1 MFINKYIQSWPW
13 PYIYGIRNQ
22 EQIHH
27 LQLLV
32 TVLQQ
37 EVGIINRAEKVNILC
52 FRDKNIF
59 FWYLLDWNEFPRQR
73 NGSHGLVDQ
82 RIFGWQVLHGDG
94 TFCKWAF
101 LFLEPVQTENWQCSS
116 FYLPEP
122 DLGFIDESVS
132 LSGLLNIHKISTFPL
147 CS

>member
-22 EQIHH
+22 EQVHH

-37 EVGIINRAEKVNILC
+37 EVGIINRAEKVYILC

-59 FWYLLDWNEFPRQR
+59 FWYLLDWNEFPRQQ

-82 RIFGWQVLHGDG
+82 RIFGWQVFTWGWNILQMGISIFRTCPDRKL
-94 TFCKWAF
+94 TML
-101 LFLEPVQTENWQCSS
+101 LFL
-116 FYLPEP
+116 
-122 DLGFIDESVS
+122 S
-132 LSGLLNIHKISTFPL
+132 LWAWPWIHWWV
-147 CS
+147 C